1 MAKKLPTKECEVLK
15 LAGKLGVSTH
25 RTLNTET
32 GLSNIPELQTRI
44 INAQRAIR
52 EGRLWWV
59 ALISAIASMFSALA
73 AWIAVMK

>member
-1 MAKKLPTKECEVLK
+1 MTKKLPTEEIEVLK
-15 LAGKLGVSTH
+15 LAQELGVSTH
-25 RTLNTET
+25 GTLKTET
-32 GLSNIPELQTRI
+32 GRYNIPELQSWI

-59 ALISAIASMFSALA
+59 ALISAIASMFSAMA

>member
-1 MAKKLPTKECEVLK
+1 MARKLTTDETEVLK
-15 LAGKLGVSTH
+15 LAQELGVSTH
-25 RTLNTET
+25 GTLNPNT
-32 GLSNIPELQTRI
+32 GQHNIPELQSRI

-59 ALISAIASMFSALA
+59 AIISAIASMFSALA